1 MDQVRSFA
9 KASGESFANVARK
22 FAREIALVLVIVGAL
37 NWGSHAFGFDLIAKL
52 EGWLSKVLG
61 NAKTANFIAKSL
73 YITVAVAGLYI
84 LYERFDKNQ
93 SLCL

>member
-9 KASGESFANVARK
+9 KASSEGFVNVARRYAK
-22 FAREIALVLVIVGAL
+22 EVALVLVIVGAL

-52 EGWLSKVLG
+52 EDWLADVLG
-61 NAKTANFIAKSL
+61 NGDIANIIAKTL
-73 YITVAVAGLYI
+73 YITVAVAGLFI
-84 LYERFDKNQ
+84 LYERFDKHQ